1 MGRTGSNRHRVNHK
15 PLAEDWGFPARKD
28 WAAAS
33 PGALQPCLSS
43 YLKPSADIS
52 ASRQLPGW
60 PGQAVAP
67 PISRYDGLRHVPTK
81 RRGVLKEPQGQ
92 TLPGAEEA
100 TEVERE
106 GQQCWQSSCAQHPRP
121 DCELCAAWKLPGLLL
136 WGPAVAATAGVVQA
150 ETLSWLEPG
159 SWLRNGPKLQGKHY
173 MSNALCSLK
182 SKK

>member
-1 MGRTGSNRHRVNHK
+1 MAVAPDLGRGVDPLCRSCATQPLLLRWLICRVHHVK
-15 PLAEDWGFPARKD
+15 CRAGR
-28 WAAAS
+28 S
-33 PGALQPCLSS
+33 I
-43 YLKPSADIS
+43 KPSADIS

-159 SWLRNGPKLQGKHY
+159 SWLRNGPKLQG
-173 MSNALCSLK
+173 
-182 SKK
+182 SKIP